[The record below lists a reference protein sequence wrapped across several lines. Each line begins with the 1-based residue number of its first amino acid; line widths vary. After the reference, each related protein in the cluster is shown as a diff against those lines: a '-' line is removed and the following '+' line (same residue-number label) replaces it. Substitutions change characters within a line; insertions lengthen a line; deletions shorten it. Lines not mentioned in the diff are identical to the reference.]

1 MPRRLLGFNKLFTV
15 KRRQRVVKA
24 SGSVGEAEAE
34 VLAEHVPGT
43 LQPHTLSNLPPMG
56 ELARS
61 GGLMRK
67 DEYKMWLGDPASS
80 VDVQLDD
87 IIEEEGTTPLRVYR
101 VLAVL
106 DEAGRGHHQ
115 YLRVE
120 SYSQES
126 EQWRARGD
134 SA

>member
-1 MPRRLLGFNKLFTV
+1 MPRRLLGFNKLFTI

-43 LQPHTLSNLPPMG
+43 MQPHTLSNLPPMG

-67 DEYKMWLGDPASS
+67 DEWKLWLGDVASTIE
-80 VDVQLDD
+80 VLLDD
-87 IIEEEGTTPLRVYR
+87 LVEEEGTDPLRVYR

-120 SYSQES
+120 SYSQQS
-126 EQWRARGD
+126 VQWKERGD
-134 SA
+134 G

>member
-1 MPRRLLGFNKLFTV
+1 MPRRLLGFNKLFTI
-15 KRRQRVVKA
+15 KRRQRVIKA

-43 LQPHTLSNLPPMG
+43 MQPHTLSNLPPMG

-67 DEYKMWLGDPASS
+67 DEWKLWLGDVASTIE
-80 VDVQLDD
+80 VLLDD
-87 IIEEEGTTPLRVYR
+87 LVEEEGTDPLRVYR

-120 SYSQES
+120 SYSQQS
-126 EQWRARGD
+126 VQWKERGD
-134 SA
+134 G